1 MKRVTVSVP
10 DEVDALVRE
19 VAEEEEKSMS
29 RIYAEAVE
37 AHLREKRRQQAV
49 ERVNAI
55 LDRTHV
61 ESGAVDE
68 LHRDRD
74 KSDRSFLQSH
84 E

>member
-29 RIYAEAVE
+29 QIYAEAVE
-37 AHLREKRRQQAV
+37 AHLQEKRRQRAV
-49 ERVNAI
+49 ERVDAI
-55 LDRTHV
+55 LDRTSV
-61 ESGAVDE
+61 EPGGIDE

-74 KSDRSFLQSH
+74 DADRSFAAS
-84 E
+84 